1 MTHAYTWQDIVTT
14 FINSAGV
21 SHTVAEITSVPAPQL
36 SADDIEVTSQDS
48 GGVKEFITGLKE
60 GNEIEF
66 MMNDVPSDAGQQ
78 ALETAAN
85 NFENGTFI
93 INVTKIGKSVT
104 FDCAVKTFDWIEDNG
119 VARNSCKVKVSGKPI
134 KGTTPVQLSALATTA
149 GTLFPVF
156 AVDKYAYTVAA
167 LHATATCT
175 VTPTSADATILVNGT
190 AVTSGSASGNITLTD
205 GGITTID
212 IIVKKS
218 GGTTTSYKIYVSRAA
233 GA

>member
-1 MTHAYTWQDIVTT
+1 MTKAYSWQDIVTT
-14 FINSAGV
+14 FINAAGV
-21 SHTVAEITSVPAPQL
+21 SHTVAEITSVPAPQF

-48 GGVKEFITGLKE
+48 GGVKEFISGLRE

-66 MMNDVPSDAGQQ
+66 MMNDVPSDDGQKS
-78 ALETAAN
+78 LAAAAD

-104 FDCAVKTFDWIEDNG
+104 FDGALKSFDWVEDNG

-134 KGTTPVQLSALATTA
+134 KGTTPVQLSALTTTA
-149 GTLFPVF
+149 GTLFPTF
-156 AVDKYAYTVAA
+156 SASKYTYTVAA
-167 LHATATCT
+167 LNATATCK

-190 AVTSGSASGNITLTD
+190 AVTSASASGDISLTE
-205 GGITTID
+205 GGITVID
-212 IIVKKS
+212 ILVKKAAS
-218 GGTTTSYKIYVSRAA
+218 TPTAYKIYVSRAA

>member
-21 SHTVAEITSVPAPQL
+21 SHTVAEITSVPAPQF

-134 KGTTPVQLSALATTA
+134 K
-149 GTLFPVF
+149 
-156 AVDKYAYTVAA
+156 
-167 LHATATCT
+167 
-175 VTPTSADATILVNGT
+175 
-190 AVTSGSASGNITLTD
+190 
-205 GGITTID
+205 
-212 IIVKKS
+212 
-218 GGTTTSYKIYVSRAA
+218 
-233 GA
+233 